1 MERVASDPSLAVLLR
16 FRAILSR
23 LALVVRAVL
32 TALLLFF
39 RQLHL
44 RVAALALPVL
54 PLETAALAA
63 AAGVILV
70 IQPLALARQ
79 GKEPMVE
86 LAAPQLWAAL
96 VAAARVLRAQIR
108 HLRMV
113 LRAAL
118 VLPMRFPVH
127 LPPMLAAAAVVG
139 TMAAA
144 GPQVLAAVGLVG
156 QETIAALLV
165 LTTQA
170 AAAVVAADPFAVAA
184 ALQTVVAAAMAS
196 SLSVIC
202 INRGRDMA
210 YFAQLNQATYVTQV
224 LAVDDSSI
232 GDLPFPE
239 SQPVGQA
246 YLQNIFGQDTV
257 WAQTSDDASF
267 RYNYAGPGFTFDAA
281 AQPDG
286 AFIAPY
292 PGEGWVLDTNTYKW
306 VKEVTPSDPPMVL

>member
-1 MERVASDPSLAVLLR
+1 VAAVGRVASDPSLAVLLR

-23 LALVVRAVL
+23 LALVVGKIL

-44 RVAALALPVL
+44 QVAVLAVAFQ

-86 LAAPQLWAAL
+86 LAAPQLIGAAL

-108 HLRMV
+108 HLRLV

-144 GPQVLAAVGLVG
+144 GPQALAAVVRVG
-156 QETIAALLV
+156 QQTITALLV
-165 LTTQA
+165 LTTQE
-170 AAAVVAADPFAVAA
+170 AVVVAAADPFAA
-184 ALQTVVAAAMAS
+184 AL
-196 SLSVIC
+196 
-202 INRGRDMA
+202 
-210 YFAQLNQATYVTQV
+210 
-224 LAVDDSSI
+224 
-232 GDLPFPE
+232 
-239 SQPVGQA
+239 
-246 YLQNIFGQDTV
+246 
-257 WAQTSDDASF
+257 
-267 RYNYAGPGFTFDAA
+267 
-281 AQPDG
+281 
-286 AFIAPY
+286 
-292 PGEGWVLDTNTYKW
+292 
-306 VKEVTPSDPPMVL
+306 